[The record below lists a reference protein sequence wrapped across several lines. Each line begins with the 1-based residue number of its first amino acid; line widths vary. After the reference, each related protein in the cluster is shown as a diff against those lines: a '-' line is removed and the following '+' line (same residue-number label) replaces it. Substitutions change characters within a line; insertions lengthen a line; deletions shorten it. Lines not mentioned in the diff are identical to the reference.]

1 MKSSK
6 KKKKEKKKKATKDWG
21 FPAGSLVKNQP
32 VVQETWL
39 QAQGQED
46 PLEEEMATHPSLLAW
61 EILWTVESG
70 GLQSMDRKRVGHDLA
85 IKEQQHKGMRGTSM
99 RICF

>member
-1 MKSSK
+1 
-6 KKKKEKKKKATKDWG
+6 
-21 FPAGSLVKNQP
+21 
-32 VVQETWL
+32 
-39 QAQGQED
+39 
-46 PLEEEMATHPSLLAW
+46 MATHPSLLAW

-70 GLQSMDRKRVGHDLA
+70 GLQSIDRKRVGHDLA